1 MAALLIGCFIMRL
14 RNRKPSLQEVF
25 LERSS
30 HSLWQAL
37 IFFPEVKGYIHSPT
51 DIQFH
56 IFFGG
61 GSSRPYP
68 IGRRLV
74 ITVVKTRGAF
84 HSSKTSGLN
93 FLQLPVTN
101 RTAFPKFL
109 KKKTISRGRPKFFT
123 KFVSW
128 KFSFHSTLLPEFLRS
143 FSWIVYISEIQ
154 QLLQFLEIFCTIC
167 CCFQVFEKVL
177 TEWKAP
183 KVLKIIWAKSCKVG
197 FKTCSYKPG
206 ENIRQLNNDARG
218 KVV

>member
-1 MAALLIGCFIMRL
+1 MQVKAATLKFVSFSSSNAQSIFFPTIVMAALLIGCFIMRL

-123 KFVSW
+123 NLFLG
-128 KFSFHSTLLPEFLRS
+128 SFLSIRL
-143 FSWIVYISEIQ
+143 
-154 QLLQFLEIFCTIC
+154 
-167 CCFQVFEKVL
+167 
-177 TEWKAP
+177 
-183 KVLKIIWAKSCKVG
+183 
-197 FKTCSYKPG
+197 CSQ
-206 ENIRQLNNDARG
+206 NF
-218 KVV
+218 